1 MNPSDANNGPSAP
14 TVDAKS
20 RPVVGPDI
28 PDIVSSDVF
37 VSDVK
42 TPLSEEQYI
51 ERVEAILKMLGLP
64 PLAEVNRME
73 AEAAASEKATK
84 PRR

>member
-1 MNPSDANNGPSAP
+1 MNPPEAKNSRPAP

-28 PDIVSSDVF
+28 SDIVSSDVF
-37 VSDVK
+37 VSDAK

-73 AEAAASEKATK
+73 AEAAANEKATK
-84 PRR
+84 LRR

>member
-1 MNPSDANNGPSAP
+1 MISPDAKNGPPTP

-20 RPVVGPDI
+20 RPVVGPDV
-28 PDIVSSDVF
+28 PDIVSSDLF

-42 TPLSEEQYI
+42 APLSEEQYI
-51 ERVEAILKMLGLP
+51 ERVEAVLKILGLP

-73 AEAAASEKATK
+73 AEAAANEKATK